1 VKNEREEKS
10 FLKVTKKICGKEKS
24 CITHRKIFLT
34 ILALFLYNKALV
46 LDGIRN

>member
-1 VKNEREEKS
+1 MKEK
-10 FLKVTKKICGKEKS
+10 KKFFEGNKRNLRKEKS
-24 CITHRKIFLT
+24 CINHRKIFLT